1 MIVIDTS
8 AIFAIAAGEPERD
21 PFVGLLDAEGP
32 GLCSAVNYV
41 EIVMVLTGR
50 SKQLARARV
59 DELLRFFTIE
69 VVPVDR
75 LLTDA
80 AVDAFERFGK
90 GRHRA
95 RLNLADC
102 FSYALAKSR
111 DLPLLF
117 KGNDF
122 AATDI
127 APAWPR

>member
-1 MIVIDTS
+1 MIACINKLL
-8 AIFAIAAGEPERD
+8 
-21 PFVGLLDAEGP
+21 PFR
-32 GLCSAVNYV
+32 C
-41 EIVMVLTGR
+41 
-50 SKQLARARV
+50 
-59 DELLRFFTIE
+59 
-69 VVPVDR
+69 
-75 LLTDA
+75 
-80 AVDAFERFGK
+80 VDAFERFGK

-122 AATDI
+122 AVTDI